1 MQKLAIIFCLV
12 LALPAIAATTAP
24 STQPAFEIVGHIDS
38 PAIPESSGIVASRQY
53 PGVYWT
59 HNDSG
64 NPPEVFAIDGKG
76 KLIATFSLRA
86 INEDWEDIAIDDEG
100 HLYLADIGDNA
111 CRRKQV
117 QVYRIDEPDPH
128 GAIGQ
133 LIPDRVWRLTYP
145 DGPYDAESL
154 FILDG
159 FGYVI
164 KKYHFAS
171 DADVYRFNLKDV
183 NQPHV
188 LEHVATLPLRMP
200 ATAADL
206 SRDHKWLAVMTVVGP
221 YLYRIDGDV
230 KRAAAGEA
238 WHEFFLDKNIE
249 GVCFVEGGLLATT
262 EGRQVI
268 KFNVNFDDL
277 PTTQPA
283 RQR

>member
-1 MQKLAIIFCLV
+1 MRKLVCILFSLIAAETF
-12 LALPAIAATTAP
+12 AATTAP
-24 STQPAFEIVGHIDS
+24 STQPAFEIVGHIDL
-38 PAIPESSGIVASRQY
+38 PAISESSGVVASRKY

-64 NPPEVFAIDGKG
+64 NPAEVFAINRQGKS
-76 KLIATFSLRA
+76 IATFVIRA
-86 INEDWEDIAIDDEG
+86 RNEDWEDIANDEEG

-117 QVYRIDEPDPH
+117 QVYRVAEPDPH
-128 GAIGQ
+128 GPGNL
-133 LIPDRVWRLTYP
+133 LITDRVWRLNYP

-164 KKYHFAS
+164 KKYHFGNN
-171 DADVYRFNLKDV
+171 ADVYRFKLDEQKPAV
-183 NQPHV
+183 M
-188 LEHVATLPLRMP
+188 EHVMTLPLRMP
-200 ATAADL
+200 VTAADI
-206 SRDHKWLAVMTVVGP
+206 SRDHKWLALMTVVGP

-230 KRAAAGEA
+230 KRASAGEV

-262 EGRQVI
+262 EGRQVVMFHLNLEQI
-268 KFNVNFDDL
+268 NADIRS
-277 PTTQPA
+277 PTK
-283 RQR
+283 